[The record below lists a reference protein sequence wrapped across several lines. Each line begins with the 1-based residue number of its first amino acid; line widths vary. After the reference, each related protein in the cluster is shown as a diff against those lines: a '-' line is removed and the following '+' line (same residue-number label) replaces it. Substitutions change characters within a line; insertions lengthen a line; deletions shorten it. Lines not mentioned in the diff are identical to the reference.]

1 MIIDCHGHYTTA
13 PKELQAFRDEQ
24 IKGNDTPAPLKIT
37 DDQIRETIQNGQLKM
52 QQERGSDI
60 TIFSP
65 RAAGM
70 GHHIGGAKT
79 SEVWTDACNT
89 LIHRV
94 VKLFPKNFIGV
105 AQLPQT
111 PGVAPANCIPEL
123 ERCVKEFGFIGCNLN
138 PDPSGGKWNDPPMT
152 DKKWWYPFYEKMV
165 ELDVPAMVHVSMS
178 CNPNFHTTG
187 AHYINGDTTA
197 FMQFIMSDIFKD
209 FPTLEVHHPAWRR
222 RGALSL
228 GPVSRPGAGREAPA
242 LRRSC
247 VLKNVYLRHLRLSP
261 AGHRPADQ
269 GGAGRQH
276 SRSPRK

>member
-111 PGVAPANCIPEL
+111 PGVSPANCIPEL
-123 ERCVKEFGFIGCNLN
+123 ER
-138 PDPSGGKWNDPPMT
+138 
-152 DKKWWYPFYEKMV
+152 
-165 ELDVPAMVHVSMS
+165 
-178 CNPNFHTTG
+178 
-187 AHYINGDTTA
+187 
-197 FMQFIMSDIFKD
+197 
-209 FPTLEVHHPAWRR
+209 
-222 RGALSL
+222 
-228 GPVSRPGAGREAPA
+228 
-242 LRRSC
+242 
-247 VLKNVYLRHLRLSP
+247 
-261 AGHRPADQ
+261 
-269 GGAGRQH
+269 
-276 SRSPRK
+276 

>member
-52 QQERGSDI
+52 QQDRGSDV

-94 VKLFPKNFIGV
+94 V
-105 AQLPQT
+105 
-111 PGVAPANCIPEL
+111 
-123 ERCVKEFGFIGCNLN
+123 
-138 PDPSGGKWNDPPMT
+138 
-152 DKKWWYPFYEKMV
+152 
-165 ELDVPAMVHVSMS
+165 
-178 CNPNFHTTG
+178 
-187 AHYINGDTTA
+187 
-197 FMQFIMSDIFKD
+197 
-209 FPTLEVHHPAWRR
+209 
-222 RGALSL
+222 
-228 GPVSRPGAGREAPA
+228 
-242 LRRSC
+242 
-247 VLKNVYLRHLRLSP
+247 
-261 AGHRPADQ
+261 
-269 GGAGRQH
+269 
-276 SRSPRK
+276 